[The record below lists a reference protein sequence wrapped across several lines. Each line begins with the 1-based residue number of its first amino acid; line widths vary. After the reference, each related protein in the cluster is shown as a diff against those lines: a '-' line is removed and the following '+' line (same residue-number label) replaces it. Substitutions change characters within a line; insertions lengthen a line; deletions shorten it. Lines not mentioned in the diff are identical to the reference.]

1 MKNLLIIIFIT
12 FPNYLVALESQ
23 PVTVEKLVQ
32 TTKSWN
38 GSVLP
43 PYMPGQPEVTI
54 LKITVMPNVELP
66 WHTHPTINA
75 GVMIKGKLT
84 VITKSGEE
92 NELVAGDAIVEVTG
106 KIHRGVNNGDVPVEI
121 IVFYAG
127 VVDTP
132 LTIKVE

>member
-1 MKNLLIIIFIT
+1 MKNLLIIIFIA
-12 FPNYLVALESQ
+12 FSNNLVALESQ

-38 GSVLP
+38 GSELP
-43 PYMPGQPEVTI
+43 AYKPGQPEVTI